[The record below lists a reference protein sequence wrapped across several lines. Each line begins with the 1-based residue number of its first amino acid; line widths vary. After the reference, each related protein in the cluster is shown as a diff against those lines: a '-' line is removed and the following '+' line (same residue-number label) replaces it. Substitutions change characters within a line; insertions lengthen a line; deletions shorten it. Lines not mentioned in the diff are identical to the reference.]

1 MEFVRAFMSS
11 GRKEQVRKYKE
22 YGDLGEKVRENK
34 KYYELRGTGE
44 KIHRVW

>member
-22 YGDLGEKVRENK
+22 YGDMRERVRENSE
-34 KYYELRGTGE
+34 YYELSGTGE
-44 KIHRVW
+44 KIQRVW